1 MDLLKTLLVYMTV
14 LVTSG
19 VSQLPALTP
28 MPTQLATPTPVV
40 TASPTLPPLATFTPA
55 PVPTATPKL
64 TTLYV
69 GDRGENVRVM
79 QLRLKELGYLTGA
92 VDGIFG
98 QQTRRAVERFQYY
111 NKLTVD
117 GIAGV
122 KTLTKLYHDVN
133 VVFAPVDVTPTPTH
147 RPPVIVNVPVYYIS
161 TTGTR
166 LFTDVL
172 PLAEGRTTVR
182 PNLNRVPAGYSL
194 TGHTQVVVTV
204 SADSRANP
212 ASVTFTF
219 YQDVQPV
226 TAVVTVNY
234 LDADNALLHRESLT
248 LSRGITQVSANDAL
262 VPEGYTLTSVRTTSV
277 TVSANGVATP
287 SVINFVYKK
296 APITV
301 MVPVNYVDTEGQALF
316 NDQINMAQGTHTVT
330 ANTAHV
336 PTGYTLQGEGTR
348 KVVVSADGT
357 ATPAAVTFT
366 FKAPAA
372 ADLPVRYQDK
382 DGTVLHEESLK
393 VTQGVNVVSAN
404 DALVP
409 EGYTLEGERDIMVM
423 VSVEGVA
430 NPASVTFT
438 YAAPATPTDTPVP
451 TETPTEA
458 PTDTPVPTEAPTEA
472 PTDTPVPTEA
482 PTEVPTDTP
491 VPTEAPTEAPTDTP
505 VPTEA
510 PTEAPTDTPE
520 PTETPT
526 EAPTDTP
533 APLKPLPKHATSRLV
548 EGEYAV
554 YSGPDTGYYRAANG
568 QASVSGGQCRIYGIT
583 GDWALIGYGYGDKL
597 YRIGYVD
604 RAAVPGDVAVGGL
617 SFSNVTMTMKE
628 EDNLTDDP
636 IMSPKDGR
644 IAVLAAGTP
653 VTALAYTGKDNH
665 WTYVELALN
674 GQPVR
679 GFVATSKLQ

>member
-182 PNLNRVPAGYSL
+182 PNLSRVPAGYSL

-472 PTDTPVPTEA
+472 PTDTPVP
-482 PTEVPTDTP
+482 
-491 VPTEAPTEAPTDTP
+491 
-505 VPTEA
+505 
-510 PTEAPTDTPE
+510 
-520 PTETPT
+520 
-526 EAPTDTP
+526 
-533 APLKPLPKHATSRLV
+533 LKPLPKHATSRLV